1 MRVALQKADSGCTA
15 KTLHVRP
22 NATTEEVCRLCA
34 LKFCVSDPDHYG
46 LFLYTDESSQQL
58 AADTCPQW
66 IKAELH
72 SRQKHQ
78 HFYFVYKSI
87 SSMNCSTASSW
98 IQDVSWTLNRRKVF
112 NEGVTLRTDREMK
125 RSQRMINWHFTWIKS
140 VWVVKMSSF
149 KTDLGHRVV
158 HLALME

>member
-72 SRQKHQ
+72 SRQKRQ

-125 RSQRMINWHFTWIKS
+125 KSQRMINWHFTW

-149 KTDLGHRVV
+149 KTWVTGL
-158 HLALME
+158 